1 MKRFASFLLL
11 SLFIFGFVGCEKK
24 IPKKEQN
31 ITPAAVTTMVTEAAP
46 KAEVKPA
53 KKQEVLQTE
62 KSEEKYIGNK
72 NTHKFH
78 RTSCKVL
85 PKEKNRV
92 YLKSREEA
100 IDKYYKSC
108 KKCNP

>member
-1 MKRFASFLLL
+1 MKRSVSFFLLFVL
-11 SLFIFGFVGCEKK
+11 IFGFVGCGNQTQE
-24 IPKKEQN
+24 KEQN
-31 ITPAAVTTMVTEAAP
+31 ITPAAVATTVTATIP
-46 KAEVKPA
+46 KAEVKPVE
-53 KKQEVLQTE
+53 KPEVLQTE
-62 KSEEKYIGNK
+62 KSGGKYIGNK

-78 RTSCKVL
+78 RMSCGAL

-92 YLKSREEA
+92 YLDSRKEA

>member
-11 SLFIFGFVGCEKK
+11 FVLIFGFVGCEKK
-24 IPKKEQN
+24 TPKKEQK
-31 ITPAAVTTMVTEAAP
+31 ITPAAVATTVTATTP
-46 KAEVKPA
+46 KAEVKPVE
-53 KKQEVLQTE
+53 KTEVLQTE
-62 KSEEKYIGNK
+62 KSEDKYIGNK

-78 RTSCKVL
+78 RTSCGAL

-92 YLKSREEA
+92 YLNSREEA